1 MSKRPNTGILNL
13 IILIALYFI
22 SLRGLVVL
30 FFSVNSIYWVAGA
43 LFYLLGAIGIYKVHI
58 CNIHLPAR
66 LKKLLYVNFIL
77 MAYWTM
83 SEILVGSEDAFPLT
97 NSFLL
102 LGVAPFSM
110 ILFKN
115 LGEKS
120 IRVFLSV
127 VTVVVSLSVF
137 YDFVQINDFFGFGN
151 LDAAVLRNE
160 LLRPSFGGA
169 FGKSN
174 NLYRPVGLLGSIPH
188 HSAQINSMLAVY
200 WFLLSF
206 NIKKYRHFIITFGLF
221 VCSFIAVLLSFVVS
235 NIIAMFVGLGIGLI
249 INVMYWTGPKIKLVI
264 QGVNKFRTN
273 PYLKKNISKLFA
285 IVLSIAVIIVFII
298 WLDKSGRIPQIIE
311 GITLRAYPETGDFEN
326 MLDWRMGSLASD
338 LFSFLFGHGALV
350 GSIMETMEIGFLGLI
365 FQFGIFVALPFFYL
379 MTYPIG
385 YLLRRNCPF
394 HIRQHTPEVMTI
406 LTGILTMWHYKS
418 LLQTPNMLVF
428 LVIYSSAVAGCHKL
442 SPASNFKAT
451 SPLNNPKTPSR
462 ST

>member
-1 MSKRPNTGILNL
+1 MSERPNTSIRNL
-13 IILIALYFI
+13 LILIALYFI

-30 FFSVNSIYWVAGA
+30 FFPNVINVDSIYIYWVAGA
-43 LFYLLGAIGIYKVHI
+43 LFYLLGAIGLYKVVHI
-58 CNIHLPAR
+58 RNILLPTR
-66 LKKLLYVNFIL
+66 LKKLLYVNFFL

-83 SEILVGSEDAFPLT
+83 SEILAGAGSDAFILA

-102 LGVAPFSM
+102 LGVAPFFM
-110 ILFKN
+110 ILLKN

-120 IRVFLSV
+120 IMVFLSV

-137 YDFVQINDFFGFGN
+137 YDFVQINDFFGVGN
-151 LDAAVLRNE
+151 MDAAMLRNE

-200 WFLLSF
+200 WFLLLF
-206 NIKKYRHFIITFGLF
+206 NIKKYRHFVITFGLF

-235 NIIAMFVGLGIGLI
+235 IIIAMFVGLGIGLI
-249 INVMYWTGPKIKLVI
+249 INVMYV
-264 QGVNKFRTN
+264 
-273 PYLKKNISKLFA
+273 KKNKSKLFA
-285 IVLSIAVIIVFII
+285 IVLLIAVIIVFIV
-298 WLDKSGRIPQIIE
+298 WLDESGRIPPIIK
-311 GITLRAYPETGDFEN
+311 GIILRAHPETGDFEN
-326 MLDWRMGSLASD
+326 MIDWRMGSLASD

-350 GSIMETMEIGFLGLI
+350 GSKMETMEIGFLSLI

-385 YLLRRNCPF
+385 YLLRRNYLF
-394 HIRQHTPEVMTI
+394 HKRQHIPEVMAI

-428 LVIYSSAVAGCHKL
+428 LVIYSSVVAGCYKL

-451 SPLNNPKTPSR
+451 SLSN
-462 ST
+462 